1 MLRNHEK
8 NKLNR
13 EYQNTGSEDLR
24 ILGKIKNPSNH
35 DGNGTGRNIGVSAHC
50 FSDIKG
56 IFINVILLFIVVL
69 FASSDSTGPSGGN
82 KTNLATSGCTPLD
95 S

>member
-1 MLRNHEK
+1 MMRFHEK
-8 NKLNR
+8 NELNQVR
-13 EYQNTGSEDLR
+13 EYQTTERRGS
-24 ILGKIKNPSNH
+24 SNH
-35 DGNGTGRNIGVSAHC
+35 DGDGTGRNIGVSAHC

>member
-1 MLRNHEK
+1 MRDF
-8 NKLNR
+8 
-13 EYQNTGSEDLR
+13 QTGSENIR
-24 ILGKIKNPSNH
+24 NLGKIKNSSNH
-35 DGNGTGRNIGVSAHC
+35 DGKNGTGRNIDVSAHC